1 MGMVIALV
9 VTFFFTPYLISEL
22 GKSQYGIW
30 SLVFSLVAYMKLAD
44 IGMNQAIARFISK
57 YFAVSDWKQLNE
69 VVSSSA
75 RIYLII
81 SLAIMA
87 VSAGIAYGLL
97 HHFQIDAELLR
108 VARIT
113 LVVIGTNQAVTY
125 LMIPFAALLPF
136 HRADIV
142 NYFEIGTLLVQT
154 AIIVLLPCRF

>member
-1 MGMVIALV
+1 MVIALV

-30 SLVFSLVAYMKLAD
+30 SLVFSLVAYMRLAD

-81 SLAIMA
+81 SLVIVA

-113 LVVIGTNQAVTY
+113 LVVIGANQAVSY
-125 LMIPFAALLPF
+125 MMIPFATLLPSP
-136 HRADIV
+136 
-142 NYFEIGTLLVQT
+142 E
-154 AIIVLLPCRF
+154 